1 MKNWQVDPIARGG
14 CYAIVTPDGRE
25 VATATQRD
33 AHPILGQGITDA
45 DALEHAHLIA
55 AAPDLLDSMQKY
67 IAALDGWENT
77 NKAERRVKIAE
88 AMMREAIAKA
98 TDTA

>member
-1 MKNWQVDPIARGG
+1 MKNWKVDPIARGG

-55 AAPDLLDSMQKY
+55 AAPDLL
-67 IAALDGWENT
+67 AALQSMEMALTGYTHQNDIT
-77 NKAERRVKIAE
+77 SSALAKCRA
-88 AMMREAIAKA
+88 AIAKA
-98 TDTA
+98 GAA